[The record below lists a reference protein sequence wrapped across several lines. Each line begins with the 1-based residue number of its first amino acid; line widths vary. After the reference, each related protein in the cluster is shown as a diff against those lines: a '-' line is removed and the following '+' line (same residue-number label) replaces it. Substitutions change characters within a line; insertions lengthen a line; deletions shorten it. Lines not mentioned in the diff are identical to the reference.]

1 MEQISTNGTNQL
13 IKWQRVKTM
22 KIKMYVG
29 TQICEQ
35 ESVRQ
40 KHR

>member
-1 MEQISTNGTNQL
+1 
-13 IKWQRVKTM
+13 M
-22 KIKMYVG
+22 KIKMYVE

-40 KHR
+40 KLSHCTQ